1 MLVAGFPAG
10 AFAANC
16 YIVAPAPGEQCVIID
31 PGQDAEAGI
40 EEVIA
45 GHRLRPAAVLLTH
58 GHIDHV
64 WSVAPV
70 CGAKGIPAYIHP
82 DDRVL
87 LSDPARGFPLGVGQ
101 QLFGGLE
108 FTEPDDVRELADG
121 MTLSLAGVEV
131 VVDHAPGHTEGSV
144 TFRLPGQSD
153 TAHAG
158 TGGPGRAAP
167 GGAGSPGRAT
177 PGGAGSPGHAVP
189 GGAGSPGH
197 AANGGGIL
205 FSGDLLFAGSIGRTD
220 LPGGDYPTILRSLAR
235 VCLSL
240 PDDTVVLS
248 GHGPE
253 TTIGA
258 ERRTNPF
265 LTGLNPE
272 SAPRRGL

>member
-16 YIVAPAPGEQCVIID
+16 YIVAPAPGEECVIID
-31 PGQDAEAGI
+31 PGQDAQPGI
-40 EEVIA
+40 EEVLA
-45 GHRLRPAAVLLTH
+45 EHRLRPAAVLLTH

-82 DDRVL
+82 DDRAL
-87 LSDPARGFPLGVGQ
+87 LSDPAKGFPLGAGQ

-108 FTEPDDVRELADG
+108 FTEPDDVKELADG
-121 MTLSLAGVEV
+121 MTLSLVGLEIV
-131 VVDHAPGHTEGSV
+131 VNHAPGHTGGSV
-144 TFRLPGQSD
+144 AFRMPLDPPNSAQGQSK
-153 TAHAG
+153 
-158 TGGPGRAAP
+158 TGAAETP
-167 GGAGSPGRAT
+167 APVETPSPVET
-177 PGGAGSPGHAVP
+177 PGPAETPGAAEAPRAP
-189 GGAGSPGH
+189 AGD
-197 AANGGGIL
+197 AGGIL

-235 VCLSL
+235 VCLTL
-240 PDDTVVLS
+240 PDETVVLS
-248 GHGPE
+248 GHGPQ

-265 LTGLNPE
+265 LTGLTPE
-272 SAPRRGL
+272 SGPRRGL

>member
-1 MLVAGFPAG
+1 VLVAGFPAG

-16 YIVAPAPGEQCVIID
+16 YIVAPAPGEECVIID
-31 PGQDAEAGI
+31 PGQDAQPGI
-40 EEVIA
+40 EEILA
-45 GHRLRPAAVLLTH
+45 EHQLRPAAVLLTH

-87 LSDPARGFPLGVGQ
+87 LSDPAKGLPLGAGQ

-108 FTEPDDVRELADG
+108 FTEPDDVKELADG
-121 MTLSLAGVEV
+121 MTLSLVGLEIV
-131 VVDHAPGHTEGSV
+131 VNHAPGHTEGSV
-144 TFRLPGQSD
+144 AFRMPLDPPNSAQGLSK
-153 TAHAG
+153 
-158 TGGPGRAAP
+158 TGAAETPAPAEAPRAPTGDA
-167 GGAGSPGRAT
+167 
-177 PGGAGSPGHAVP
+177 
-189 GGAGSPGH
+189 
-197 AANGGGIL
+197 GGIL

-235 VCLSL
+235 VCLTL
-240 PDDTVVLS
+240 PDETVVLS
-248 GHGPE
+248 GHGPQ

-265 LTGLNPE
+265 LTGLTPE
-272 SAPRRGL
+272 SGPRRGL